1 MVRLLSS
8 PIRPLA
14 FTAAILAASAGTT
27 LGNTIGVTPDATT
40 SATASGMLDRAS
52 TLLTDGSPVR
62 ARAMLLELTRPAAM
76 ASLSTE
82 ERTRAFQLLTS
93 AERRVRSLDRG
104 EVAVQKAEL
113 AIANDNLVEAERQAR
128 TTLADPAAT
137 AEQQQRAAAV
147 LALAGDRREALS
159 PALDGALDRAVD
171 LFNRGEYAEAKAGF
185 EAVTRV
191 GGLDAGQAERLAS
204 YRDRVVELEVA
215 RGRSFESPVMLSAMG
230 GSPSAD
236 WLLDSAEYQP
246 VEVEDVPPG
255 QALEPQDTPA
265 SAPPPAVDLVE
276 EQPART
282 GSFVQDD
289 GPVDVIEAARTF
301 EAKSLLGEANR
312 AYEERRLSEA
322 GRIYDRLLAEYA
334 DFLEADELQQ
344 ARDRRAEVQVQLGVQ
359 GGPDSDVLTDAIQDR
374 ELQLQRIT
382 ATFDNLMEQADRAL
396 ATGDVTAARDLVAQA
411 RLIAGQGRSVMAEP
425 DYEAMIDAVE
435 DKLTEINTAEESIR
449 SAEAEARADQ
459 LARETAEA
467 EARRLAERDRQ
478 INEALGRVRALQL
491 ELKYDEALQVVEQI
505 LFRDPTNPAGLLLK
519 DVIEDTIIYRR
530 HFEIQRDK
538 SLGLAYEGLD
548 NQEAMIPPR
557 ELIGYPADWPEISL
571 RRGQPLQFS
580 ETPGDR
586 AVLATLEDTRL
597 PVNFN
602 DNALVDV
609 IGFIQANTNLN
620 IDVDWTSLEDIGV
633 ERETPVTLQLNAVP
647 VRLVLDRVL
656 EKVSDPDLPA
666 SWSVSDGILT
676 IASDEV
682 LRRNTTLEIYDIRD
696 LIFVVPDFDEA
707 PDFDLSS
714 VLQSGQG
721 GGGQSPFS
729 GSSDTDVEI
738 PPRDERVQAIV
749 DLIQA
754 NVDPDGWADLGG
766 DTGAVQELNGNLIV
780 TNTPRNHR
788 AIIGLLNKLRQVR
801 SMQINV
807 EARFLLVDQNFFE
820 QIGFDLD
827 VYLNTD
833 SNEFNI
839 NQLIDPTI
847 DGSDFFSGGNFTSAG
862 EGLVDNV
869 QGGGL
874 FFTDTDGDGTPDA
887 LAPISQPVFS
897 PGTQGDEFSVIQ
909 AAQNSFGLT
918 ETLAQAS
925 SFASSILAANPAL
938 GITGRFLDDIQVDFL
953 VEATQADQR
962 SVSLTAP
969 RLTFTNGQRANISV
983 ATQTSF
989 VSDLTPV
996 VSDSAVSLDPTVDVV
1011 SDGVVLDLT
1020 GVVSADRRYV
1030 TLNVQT
1036 ALSDIS
1042 FDEDRTI
1049 QAAAGGGGTVG
1060 GTGGGAVAEGSI
1072 QLPVAVV
1079 TQVNTSVTIPDQGT
1093 VLLGGQR
1100 LVNEVEVESGVPVLS
1115 KIPILSRFFSN
1126 RIDSTEESTLLIL
1139 LKPTI
1144 LIQNEEEELAFPGLA
1159 DQLGY

>member
-1 MVRLLSS
+1 MVRLLST

-14 FTAAILAASAGTT
+14 LSAALLAASAGTAAANPSV
-27 LGNTIGVTPDATT
+27 LDAP
-40 SATASGMLDRAS
+40 SAKATDAASMLDRAS
-52 TLLTDGSPVR
+52 DLLTGGSAVR

-76 ASLSTE
+76 VSLTDA
-82 ERTRAFQLLTS
+82 ERTRAFQLLTA
-93 AERRVRSLDRG
+93 AERRVRSLPRT

-113 AIANDNLVEAERQAR
+113 AIASDDLVEAERQAR
-128 TTLADPAAT
+128 STLADGAAE
-137 AEQQQRAAAV
+137 AGQQERASAV
-147 LALAGDRREALS
+147 LMLVSDRRDALA
-159 PALDGALDRAVD
+159 PALPGALQRAVD
-171 LFNRGEYAEAKAGF
+171 LFERGDYAEAKAGF
-185 EAVTRV
+185 DAITRV
-191 GGLDAGQAERLAS
+191 GGLDEGTGAVLAG
-204 YRDRVVELEVA
+204 YRDRVVELELA
-215 RGRSFESPVMLSAMG
+215 RGRSFESPAMLSAMG
-230 GSPSAD
+230 GSPAAD

-246 VEVEDVPPG
+246 VQVEDVPPG
-255 QALEPQDTPA
+255 EVLQPQQPTTQPA
-265 SAPPPAVDLVE
+265 PAVDLVE
-276 EQPART
+276 SQPARS
-282 GSFVQDD
+282 GSFMQDD

-322 GRIYDRLLAEYA
+322 MRIYNRLLAEYA
-334 DFLEADELQQ
+334 GFLTPAELAQ
-344 ARDRRAEVQVQLGVQ
+344 ANERRAEAQVQLGAQ
-359 GGPDSDVLTDAIQDR
+359 GGPDSDVLSDAIQDR
-374 ELQLQRIT
+374 ELQLQRVR
-382 ATFDNLMEQADRAL
+382 ATFNNLMEQADRSL
-396 ATGDVTAARDLVAQA
+396 AEGDVTAARDLVAQA
-411 RLIAGQGRSVMAEP
+411 RLVAGQGRSVMSEP
-425 DYEAMIDAVE
+425 DYEAMILRVE
-435 DKLTEINTAEESIR
+435 DKLTELNEAEETIR
-449 SAEAEARADQ
+449 TAEAEARAEQ
-459 LARETAEA
+459 LSRETAEA
-467 EARRLAERDRQ
+467 ESRRLSERDRQ
-478 INEALGRVRALQL
+478 INESLGRVRALQL

-519 DVIEDTIIYRR
+519 DVLEDTLIYRR
-530 HFEIQRDK
+530 HFELQREK
-538 SLGLAYEGLD
+538 GLGLAFESID
-548 NQEAMIPPR
+548 NQEAMVPPR
-557 ELIGYPADWPEISL
+557 ELVNYPADWPEISL
-571 RRGQPLQFS
+571 RRGEPLQFS

-586 AVLATLEDTRL
+586 AVLATLDDTAL

-609 IGFIQANTNLN
+609 IGFIQANTNIN
-620 IDVDWTSLEDIGV
+620 IDVDWTSLEDIGI
-633 ERETPVTLQLNAVP
+633 ERETPVTLSLSAVP
-647 VRLVLDRVL
+647 VRIVLDRVL

-729 GSSDTDVEI
+729 GNSDSDVEI
-738 PPRDERVQAIV
+738 PPREERVQQIV

-827 VYLNTD
+827 VYLTD
-833 SNEFNI
+833 NNEFDI
-839 NQLIDPTI
+839 AQLIDPSI
-847 DGSDFFSGGNFTSAG
+847 DGSDFFDNNGQ
-862 EGLVDNV
+862 LVDNV
-869 QGGGL
+869 TGGGI
-874 FFTDTDGDGTPDA
+874 FPTDTDGDGVVDG
-887 LAPISQPVFS
+887 LATITQPVFS
-897 PGTQGDEFSVIQ
+897 PGTQGDEFSVVQ

-918 ETLAQAS
+918 ETLASAS
-925 SFASSILAANPAL
+925 SFASSILGAQPAL

-983 ATQTSF
+983 ATQQSF

-1036 ALSDIS
+1036 ALSDIT
-1042 FDEDRTI
+1042 FGEDRSV
-1049 QAAAGGGGTVG
+1049 QAAAGGGGIG
-1060 GTGGGAVAEGSI
+1060 GGGGGAVAEGSI
-1072 QLPVAVV
+1072 QLPIATV
-1079 TQVNTSVTIPDQGT
+1079 TQINTSVTIPDQGT

-1100 LVNEVEVESGVPVLS
+1100 LVNEVEVETGVPVLS

-1144 LIQNEEEELAFPGLA
+1144 LIQSEEEEAAFPGLA